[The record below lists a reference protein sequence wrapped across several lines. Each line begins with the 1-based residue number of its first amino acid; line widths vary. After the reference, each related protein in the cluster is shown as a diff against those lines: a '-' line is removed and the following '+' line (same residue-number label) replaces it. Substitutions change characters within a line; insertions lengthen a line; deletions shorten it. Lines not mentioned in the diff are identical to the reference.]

1 MNLKKG
7 DKLPDAKVFIFDENP
22 KEISIKQIVAD
33 DRVIIFGLP
42 GAFTPTCSAK
52 HLPGFIF
59 ATNQLNEKN
68 IKKVI
73 CISVNDPFVMDAWG
87 KIQNANEKVLMLADG
102 NGEFT
107 AALGL
112 QLDASGFG
120 MGSRSQRFSLV
131 INDGQVEILNVE
143 DGGEFRVSSC
153 EFMLDQLLTLNS
165 PPSSTFKIS
174 TCPSLMTK
182 EKR

>member
-22 KEISIKQIVAD
+22 KETSIKQIIAD
-33 DRVIIFGLP
+33 DKVIIFSLP

-52 HLPGFIF
+52 HLPGFIS

-87 KIQNANEKVLMLADG
+87 KAYNVKKKILMVADYNADFTKKIGAELDLNKRGLGIRSSRYTMLIEKGTV
-102 NGEFT
+102 
-107 AALGL
+107 
-112 QLDASGFG
+112 
-120 MGSRSQRFSLV
+120 V
-131 INDGQVEILNVE
+131 
-143 DGGEFRVSSC
+143 
-153 EFMLDQLLTLNS
+153 
-165 PPSSTFKIS
+165 KIS
-174 TCPSLMTK
+174 EEEVPGKCENSAADNFLK
-182 EKR
+182 EI

>member
-42 GAFTPTCSAK
+42 GAFTPTCSTK
-52 HLPGFIF
+52 HLPGFIS

-87 KIQNANEKVLMLADG
+87 KAHNVKKKILMVGDYNADFTKKIGAELDLNKRGLGIRSSRYTMLIEKGTVA
-102 NGEFT
+102 
-107 AALGL
+107 
-112 QLDASGFG
+112 
-120 MGSRSQRFSLV
+120 
-131 INDGQVEILNVE
+131 
-143 DGGEFRVSSC
+143 
-153 EFMLDQLLTLNS
+153 
-165 PPSSTFKIS
+165 KIS
-174 TCPSLMTK
+174 EEEIAGKCESSAADNFLK
-182 EKR
+182 EI

>member
-52 HLPGFIF
+52 HLPGFIL

-87 KIQNANEKVLMLADG
+87 KAHNVQNKILMVGDYNADFTKKIGAELDLNKRGLGIRSSRYTMLIEKG
-102 NGEFT
+102 NVVKISEEEVAGKCERT
-107 AALGL
+107 AAENFL
-112 QLDASGFG
+112 
-120 MGSRSQRFSLV
+120 R
-131 INDGQVEILNVE
+131 EI
-143 DGGEFRVSSC
+143 
-153 EFMLDQLLTLNS
+153 
-165 PPSSTFKIS
+165 
-174 TCPSLMTK
+174 
-182 EKR
+182 

>member
-7 DKLPDAKVFIFDENP
+7 DKLPDAKVFILDENP

-87 KIQNANEKVLMLADG
+87 KAHNVQNKILMVGDYNADFTKKIGAELDLNKGGLGIRSSRYTMLIEKG
-102 NGEFT
+102 NVGKISEEEVAGKCERT
-107 AALGL
+107 AAENFL
-112 QLDASGFG
+112 
-120 MGSRSQRFSLV
+120 R
-131 INDGQVEILNVE
+131 EI
-143 DGGEFRVSSC
+143 
-153 EFMLDQLLTLNS
+153 
-165 PPSSTFKIS
+165 
-174 TCPSLMTK
+174 
-182 EKR
+182 